1 MKPRPRILIAV
12 AGFVALL
19 AVAIVAIGTAA
30 GPARRIAD
38 AGTPGAVS
46 LAPGPRLLA
55 RSLAADSRDH
65 LISVATPDTGG
76 GRTVST
82 TSCVRLYA
90 AAGTGICL
98 RLDGG
103 LRTFEAVVLG
113 PDLDPRRTLPLVGV
127 PNRAQVS
134 PSGRMVTWTVFVT
147 GDSYNGGHFST
158 RVGIL
163 DTRTGELVSTLEDWS
178 VLVDDKPYEAA
189 DLNFWGVTFT
199 RDDGHFY
206 ATMSTAGRRRLV
218 HGDLA
223 TRTLRTVR
231 ENVECPSLSPDGT
244 RLAFKSA
251 VDGDPRHGWRL
262 SVLDLAGGT
271 VTPLA
276 ETRSVDDQATWVDA
290 RTVAYALPRGR
301 GHADVWHVPAD
312 GSGVPRLVI
321 PDADSPVALAPP
333 EAPEERAAT

>member
-1 MKPRPRILIAV
+1 MNPRLRIPLAIV
-12 AGFVALL
+12 GFVSLV
-19 AVAIVAIGTAA
+19 AVAISAIGSAA
-30 GPARRIAD
+30 GPARRTAS

-46 LAPGPRLLA
+46 LVPGPHLIA
-55 RSLAADSRDH
+55 RSLAHDSRDH
-65 LISVATPDTGG
+65 LVSVAANDPRGS
-76 GRTVST
+76 RTVST
-82 TSCVRLYA
+82 TSCARLYA

-113 PDLDPRRTLPLVGV
+113 PDLGRRRALPLVGV

-134 PSGRMVTWTVFVT
+134 PSGRMVAWTVFVT
-147 GDSYNGGHFST
+147 GDSYNGGRFST

-163 DTRTGELVSTLEDWS
+163 DTRTGDLVSTLEDWS
-178 VLVDDKPYEAA
+178 VRVDDRPYEAA

-206 ATMSTAGRRRLV
+206 ATMSTAGRRYLV

-223 TRTLRTVR
+223 THTLRTVR

-262 SVLDLAGGT
+262 SVLNLATAT

-276 ETRSVDDQATWVDA
+276 ETRSVDDQATWIDA
-290 RTVAYALPRGR
+290 RTVAYAVARGR
-301 GHADVWHVPAD
+301 GHADVWQVPAD
-312 GSGVPRLVI
+312 GSGVPTLAI
-321 PDADSPVALAPP
+321 PDADSPATLAPP
-333 EAPEERAAT
+333 EASGEEPAA